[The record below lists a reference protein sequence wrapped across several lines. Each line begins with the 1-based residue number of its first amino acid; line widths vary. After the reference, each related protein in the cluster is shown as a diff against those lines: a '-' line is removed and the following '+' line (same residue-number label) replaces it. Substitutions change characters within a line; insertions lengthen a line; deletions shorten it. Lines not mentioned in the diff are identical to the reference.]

1 MRTKK
6 NKIVFLAA
14 IGCLFAVQAAAQTTN
29 RPTTATKVAAAAT
42 AVPVYTP
49 PAYPGTATVNYVR
62 SWEPQQP
69 YTLETDVTNTIRTPE
84 QVMQATQYVD
94 GLGRPLQT
102 VGRQASPAKK
112 DIVSANVYDEFGRE
126 THLFLPYAA
135 ATNTGT
141 FKADPF
147 GEQNTFYNTT
157 YKTEQPAFNNE
168 QRYYGKTIIEASPL
182 NRPLKT
188 FAPGNSWAGTEGTV
202 NEKAIQMQYLV
213 NDATDLVRIWS
224 IGNDP
229 VISNTTNIP
238 ANTPVNGVTVY
249 NAGELY
255 KNVTIDER
263 GNKVVEYKDKEG
275 KTILKKVQ
283 ADAVPTAAHG
293 GWLCTYYIYDDLNN
307 LRFVIPPKAVAAMNT
322 ANNWTLSQTAIDELC
337 FRYEYDYRNRM
348 IAKKVPGAGWVYMVY
363 DVRDRLVFTQDANM
377 RQKSPAQWMYI
388 LYDELN
394 RPAQSGIMQ
403 YDGTRDALQTYVT
416 GITGGT
422 TTINNT
428 GNNTVSIPQ
437 ELTVTQREAGKTLYE
452 AVNTIYLDPE
462 FESETTAEFETQFT
476 TGSGSSFNNQQVIS
490 LNPVPTTGATL
501 IPLSISYYDDYT
513 WTNKTFNTAN
523 NAKLDQGNNTYA
535 ETLPAQNSTAV
546 KGMPTGS
553 RVRVLEDPTNLTA
566 GNWMETVSFYDEKGR
581 AIQVQSN
588 NYKGGLDITTN
599 RYDFKNRVVSSYSVH
614 NNAQGSMSNLRVKTN
629 MDYDHAGRL
638 LEIRKQIND
647 DALTNRQIVRN
658 TYDAMGQ
665 LKNKK
670 IGQQKDAA
678 GNLTTTPL
686 EDQNYNYNIRGWL
699 KGLNWDYTDNA
710 NGTKA
715 QTNKWFSMDLSYDWG
730 FETNQQNGNIGGM
743 RWNTGGAKEE
753 RAYGFGYD
761 AVNRLLYGDFNQQ
774 FGTAWQKTDPAAGSN
789 FTIDFSMKMGDGI
802 SYTSAY
808 DENGNIKQMQQN
820 GLKINA
826 SPLIDNL
833 SYNYFAN
840 TNKLSSVADAVTIDN
855 KLSDFTD
862 KNTAGDDYGYDV
874 NGNLLTDKNKRLNG
888 TGGIDIPAN
897 AGAIQYNH
905 LNLPWKIDVRDDA
918 GNAKGS
924 ITYIYDAA
932 GMKLEKRTI
941 ELASATN
948 GNTQKNTT
956 TSYIGGFI
964 YENNTLQFLGHEEGR
979 VRPTTL
985 STAGFA
991 YDYMLKDHLGNVR
1004 VVLTDEKQTDTY
1016 PAATLENTN
1025 VTVNGITSNAVT
1037 TESQFYNIDNAK
1049 IVPRGNA
1056 IGIPVY
1062 PNNNGI
1068 TNNNPYSITGDNS
1081 AKLYQLNAATNTVP
1095 NKTGLGII
1103 LKVMA
1108 GDNINIFGKSYHI
1121 MPAGAGYTF
1130 PSNPLAVLDILNL
1143 FAGTSLVSS
1152 KGITGSQISAQP
1164 GFPATVTSL
1173 LNNQPAQTSNTP
1185 RASINWIIL
1194 DEQFKYVTGGFDMV
1208 ASANGTTGTFKNH
1221 SIPGVVI
1228 PKNGYIYVYCSNES
1242 QYNVFFDNLQVL
1254 HNRGPLLEET
1264 HYYPFGLV
1272 MAGISSKAAGSLN
1285 NKNKYNGIELNND
1298 FELNTYDAFFRE
1310 LDPQIGRWWQIDSK
1324 AEKLY
1329 HLTPYNSMANN
1340 PIFYNDP
1347 LGDYLRVNFNGDIN
1361 LRDQFLRYVN
1371 KGLNGFYTASIND
1384 DGYLILK
1391 NNNKEG
1397 EMSDKEDAFFFAIWD
1412 AADPGAA
1419 EISINLTDNGNF
1431 TVDLYSSA
1439 TIDLKQ
1445 VKEYDKK
1452 EITLDNPQELI
1463 AHFIKEQTLRQQRGS
1478 DDYPNDHTAAKEVST
1493 RIMNGIRQYDGPPR
1507 EGSNNQVTITGE
1519 GPGGTNFLVTGTY
1532 YVDFKIPNYPKGKGV
1547 LILDIQNNRVKRV
1560 SQTIITGNPA
1570 VDFRMGPTIQLPKKK
1585 GG

>member
-1 MRTKK
+1 MRTKQ

-14 IGCLFAVQAAAQTTN
+14 ISCLFAMQAAAQTIN
-29 RPTTATKVAAAAT
+29 RPTTATKVATAAT

-69 YTLETDVTNTIRTPE
+69 YTLESDVTDVLRTPE

-102 VGRQASPAKK
+102 VGRQASPTKK
-112 DIVSANVYDEFGRE
+112 DIVAANVYDEFGRE
-126 THLFLPYAA
+126 THQFLPYAA

-147 GEQNTFYNTT
+147 GEQNTFYGTT

-168 QRYYGKTIIEASPL
+168 QRFYSKTIIEASPL
-182 NRPLKT
+182 NRPVKT
-188 FAPGNSWAGTEGTV
+188 FAPGNSWVGTEGTAT
-202 NEKAIQMQYLV
+202 EKAIQMQYLV
-213 NDATDLVRIWS
+213 NDATDLVRIWT

-238 ANTPVNGVTVY
+238 VNTPVNLVTTY

-275 KTILKKVQ
+275 KTVLKKVQ
-283 ADAVPTAAHG
+283 TDAVPSAAHT
-293 GWLCTYYIYDDLNN
+293 GWLCTYYVYDDLNN
-307 LRFVIPPKAVAAMNT
+307 LRFVIPPKAVAVMNT

-403 YDGTRDALQTYVT
+403 YAGTRDALQAYVT
-416 GITGGT
+416 GITAGT

-437 ELTVTQREAGKTLYE
+437 ELTVTQRVAGKTLYE
-452 AVNTIYLDPE
+452 AVNTIYFDPE
-462 FESETTAEFETQFT
+462 FVSETTAEFETQFT
-476 TGSGSSFNNQQVIS
+476 TGSGSSFNNQQTVS
-490 LNPVPTTGATL
+490 LYPVPAGGTL

-513 WTNKTFNTAN
+513 WTGKTFNTAN

-614 NNAQGSMSNLRVKTN
+614 NNAQGNSNNLRVKTN

-638 LEIRKQIND
+638 LEVRKQIND
-647 DALTNRQIVRN
+647 DATTNRQIVRN

-670 IGQQKDAA
+670 IGQQKDIA

-774 FGTAWQKTDPAAGSN
+774 FGTAWQKNDPTPGSN

-802 SYTSAY
+802 NYTSAY

-826 SPLIDNL
+826 SPQIDNL
-833 SYNYFAN
+833 TYNYFTN
-840 TNKLSSVADAVTIDN
+840 TNKLSSVGDAVTIDN

-862 KNTAGDDYGYDV
+862 KNIGGDDYGYDV
-874 NGNLLTDKNKRLNG
+874 NGNLVKDLNKSIGNG
-888 TGGIDIPAN
+888 SSNGIV
-897 AGAIQYNH
+897 YNH
-905 LNLPWKIDVRDDA
+905 LNLPSVVTVYSPLGVGGI
-918 GNAKGS
+918 KGS

-932 GMKLEKRTI
+932 GMKLEKRTV
-941 ELASATN
+941 ELASAAN
-948 GNTQKNTT
+948 GNIQKNTT

-964 YENNTLQFLGHEEGR
+964 YENNTLQFFGHEEGR
-979 VRPTTL
+979 VRWLPPP
-985 STAGFA
+985 SGGAGGGFA
-991 YDYMLKDHLGNVR
+991 YDYMLKDHLGNTR
-1004 VVLTDEKQTDTY
+1004 VVLTDEQQKDMY
-1016 PAATLENTN
+1016 PAATMEPSQSVTENLLYN
-1025 VTVNGITSNAVT
+1025 
-1037 TESQFYNIDNAK
+1037 NIDATR
-1049 IVPRGNA
+1049 VPRA
-1056 IGIPVY
+1056 PIGGY
-1062 PNNNGI
+1062 P
-1068 TNNNPYSITGDNS
+1068 TGD
-1081 AKLYQLNAATNTVP
+1081 AFTVP
-1095 NKTGLGII
+1095 NDYVAKLRGGSPVGGVGGGLGPSKV

-1108 GDNINIFGKSYHI
+1108 GDKFSIR
-1121 MPAGAGYTF
+1121 
-1130 PSNPLAVLDILNL
+1130 
-1143 FAGTSLVSS
+1143 VSS
-1152 KGITGSQISAQP
+1152 WYKTNGVVPAAPANPFTDIVNALLGNIPAAAGNKVTQTDLQNSGVVGNNVQP
-1164 GFPATVTSL
+1164 F
-1173 LNNQPAQTSNTP
+1173 LNTQAAAGNTKP
-1185 RASINWIIL
+1185 RAFINWIL
-1194 DEQFKYVTGGFDMV
+1194 FDEQFRYVAASSGFEQVFDE
-1208 ASANGTTGTFKNH
+1208 ALYLNGTPNPVTKPHQRTDLDI
-1221 SIPGVVI
+1221 S
-1228 PKNGYIYVYCSNES
+1228 KNGYLYIYTSNETP
-1242 QYNVFFDNLQVL
+1242 NIDVFFDNLQVT
-1254 HNRGPLLEET
+1254 HTRGPLLEET
-1264 HYYPFGLV
+1264 HYYPFGLT
-1272 MAGISSKAAGSLN
+1272 MAGISSKASMFGEPE
-1285 NKNKYNGIELNND
+1285 NKYKYNGIEKEND
-1298 FELNTYDAFFRE
+1298 LGLEIYDAQLRE
-1310 LDPQIGRWWQIDSK
+1310 LDGQIGRWWEIDPETENMEMWS
-1324 AEKLY
+1324 
-1329 HLTPYNSMANN
+1329 PYASNYDN
-1340 PIFYNDP
+1340 PITYMDP
-1347 LGDYLRVNFNGDIN
+1347 LGNEPEGDCCGWLGDLLIESGKKILISASGVVN
-1361 LRDQFLRYVN
+1361 
-1371 KGLNGFYTASIND
+1371 
-1384 DGYLILK
+1384 
-1391 NNNKEG
+1391 
-1397 EMSDKEDAFFFAIWD
+1397 
-1412 AADPGAA
+1412 GAA
-1419 EISINLTDNGNF
+1419 NSLSFGLISSDPFNFRQNLSGDNL
-1431 TVDLYSSA
+1431 DLYDRSVFVSKVLTVVATPLSSKGRPPLEMA
-1439 TIDLKQ
+1439 PAGGAKLPVAVT
-1445 VKEYDKK
+1445 VKP
-1452 EITLDNPQELI
+1452 TTVPVVV
-1463 AHFIKEQTLRQQRGS
+1463 
-1478 DDYPNDHTAAKEVST
+1478 VST
-1493 RIMNGIRQYDGPPR
+1493 SQQTTTTKRSASDQKLIDDAKAAQEKAAEAKARTANRQARKY
-1507 EGSNNQVTITGE
+1507 
-1519 GPGGTNFLVTGTY
+1519 
-1532 YVDFKIPNYPKGKGV
+1532 
-1547 LILDIQNNRVKRV
+1547 
-1560 SQTIITGNPA
+1560 
-1570 VDFRMGPTIQLPKKK
+1570 
-1585 GG
+1585 